1 MADDRVPVPPPPDIN
16 IVEAL
21 RNRETGVR
29 PHRRPQSAD
38 TAIARIRINDTASLT
53 IERINREL
61 ADLRAQRAAMQE
73 LLMGDKLPRLQRE
86 RSRIE
91 GLLMSVP
98 RDKEIARDWIEN
110 LNMFIEEKT
119 AESVKQAAD
128 DAIAEADALPQQIRE
143 AEIALKKLRERKKVA
158 DENATKFATIRNRFD
173 RNTYDLRYH
182 TQRLDSLQR
191 EYPPETLEV
200 MKAERDDI
208 SNQLSTLLDIQGK
221 VESLDVEV
229 LAGLHSQRTI
239 RDMVNDRK
247 RYIESCNEAR
257 RQVQKAEKE
266 LKAIDMEQ
274 GRKEHDLETKLQ
286 GLASQIEG
294 IKNNTTMSL
303 EEKQAAKARVYDTR
317 RRTLQ
322 DIEAIG
328 PNIEHKKERYAR
340 AVRSAENTLKTRIE
354 NLNDLE
360 SHLLHRVYRP

>member
-1 MADDRVPVPPPPDIN
+1 MADGRVSVTSPPGIN
-16 IVEAL
+16 IVKAI
-21 RNRETGVR
+21 RNRETGI
-29 PHRRPQSAD
+29 RPQSAD

-98 RDKEIARDWIEN
+98 RDKEIAGDWIEN
-110 LNMFIEEKT
+110 LNMLLDGKT
-119 AESVKQAAD
+119 AESVNKDAD
-128 DAIAEADALPQQIRE
+128 EAIAEADALPQKIRE
-143 AEIALKKLRERKKVA
+143 AEIALKRLRERKKVA

-182 TQRLDSLQR
+182 TQRLESLQR
-191 EYPPETLEV
+191 EYPPETLDA
-200 MKAERDDI
+200 MKTELDDI
-208 SNQLSTLLDIQGK
+208 STQLSILLDIQGK

-229 LAGLHSQRTI
+229 RAGVHSQRTI
-239 RDMVNDRK
+239 HDMVNNRK

-257 RQVQKAEKE
+257 RQVQQAEKE
-266 LKAIDMEQ
+266 FKAIDMEQ
-274 GRKEHDLETKLQ
+274 GTKEHELEKRLQ
-286 GLASQIEG
+286 ELASQIEG

-303 EEKQAAKARVYDTR
+303 ERKQEAKARVYDTR

-328 PNIEHKKERYAR
+328 PNIQHKKERYAR

>member
-1 MADDRVPVPPPPDIN
+1 MSDGRVSVTPFPNTSIIDV
-16 IVEAL
+16 L
-21 RNRETGVR
+21 RRRETGEPAR
-29 PHRRPQSAD
+29 GRPQSAGTD
-38 TAIARIRINDTASLT
+38 LARIKISDAAGVT
-53 IERINREL
+53 IAQINREL

-110 LNMFIEEKT
+110 LTMLMDAKT

-173 RNTYDLRYH
+173 RNTYDLRNH
-182 TQRLDSLQR
+182 TQRLESLER

-208 SNQLSTLLDIQGK
+208 SNQLSILLDIQGK
-221 VESLDVEV
+221 VESLDVGV
-229 LAGLHSQRTI
+229 RAGLHSQRTI

-247 RYIESCNEAR
+247 RYIDSCNEAR

-266 LKAIDMEQ
+266 FKAIDMEQ

-286 GLASQIEG
+286 ELASQIEG

-303 EEKQAAKARVYDTR
+303 EEKQEAKARVYDTR
-317 RRTLQ
+317 RRTLR

-328 PNIEHKKERYAR
+328 PNIENKKERYAR

>member
-1 MADDRVPVPPPPDIN
+1 MSNGRVPVTPPPDIN
-16 IVEAL
+16 MVKAV

-29 PHRRPQSAD
+29 PHRRPQSAG

-98 RDKEIARDWIEN
+98 RDKEISKEWIEN
-110 LNMFIEEKT
+110 LNMLLDGKT
-119 AESVKQAAD
+119 SDSVNKDAN
-128 DAIAEADALPQQIRE
+128 DAIAEADALPQTIRN

-182 TQRLDSLQR
+182 TQRLESLER
-191 EYPPETLEV
+191 EYTPETLEA
-200 MKAERDDI
+200 MKAELDDI
-208 SNQLSTLLDIQGK
+208 STQLSTLLDIQGK

-229 LAGLHSQRTI
+229 RGGLQSQRI
-239 RDMVNDRK
+239 ISGMVNDRK
-247 RYIESCNEAR
+247 RYIASCDEAR
-257 RQVQKAEKE
+257 KQVQQAEKE
-266 LKAIDMEQ
+266 FKAIDMEQ
-274 GRKEHDLETKLQ
+274 GTKEHELEKLLQ
-286 GLASQIEG
+286 KLASQIEG
-294 IKNNTTMSL
+294 IKHNAKMSS
-303 EEKQAAKARVYDTR
+303 EQKQAAKAKVYDTR
-317 RRTLQ
+317 RRTLR